1 MAYMKIVLMALVGVA
16 FIFTPAFAQAQVQ
29 TGNPFRAVVIVND
42 GAITEYEI
50 AQRAQMLR
58 LLTPTPDTVARE
70 TAQKDLINE
79 RLYDYAAGVLGIVVG
94 EADVDAGM
102 TDFAARGTLSLPQ
115 LVEYLRDGGV
125 DESSFRAFIQS
136 GVLWQQVLGLRF
148 GAYAQ
153 ISDSEVETALN
164 SRAQTQILV
173 EMSEIVIPH
182 ERDGQ
187 IQAQATVAELR
198 RTLDSEAAFAS
209 AARRLS
215 ASPSAQNSGRMP
227 VIPVAS
233 MPPEAMLEVMRL
245 EVGQTSPPIE
255 LDGATALYRLHSRR
269 EQTLGKVS
277 DSVLYGVVRFD
288 NGGEAEAVLA
298 QSDRCS
304 DLRANADKRRVSYQ
318 ANTAKEDELA
328 GDIRDA
334 LAGLDPNEARVLTRD
349 DGFDVVMLCSRASV
363 LPDED
368 LNRLRDVMFG
378 RRIDEIGDGYL
389 QELRANAH
397 IVYK

>member
-1 MAYMKIVLMALVGVA
+1 MKIVLMALVVSL
-16 FIFTPAFAQAQVQ
+16 PAFAVAQE
-29 TGNPFRAVVIVND
+29 TNPFRAVVIVND

-102 TDFAARGTLSLPQ
+102 LDFAARGTLSLPQ

-164 SRAQTQILV
+164 SRSQKQILV

-227 VIPVAS
+227 AIPVAS

-288 NGGEAEAVLA
+288 NGGEAEAVLGA
-298 QSDRCS
+298 ILIGAA
-304 DLRANADKRRVSYQ
+304 DLRGKRR
-318 ANTAKEDELA
+318 
-328 GDIRDA
+328 
-334 LAGLDPNEARVLTRD
+334 
-349 DGFDVVMLCSRASV
+349 
-363 LPDED
+363 
-368 LNRLRDVMFG
+368 
-378 RRIDEIGDGYL
+378 
-389 QELRANAH
+389 
-397 IVYK
+397 